1 MKKFISVLAAAALGM
16 CAVPM
21 AVSATEGEVIEYT
34 LANGY
39 EARIKGG
46 DVNVDSLIDARDA
59 TIVLDYYADLSCE
72 LDVSKN
78 KYLDSILK
86 YGDVNED
93 EVIDCR
99 DATNILNYY
108 AYISGEIE

>member
-21 AVSATEGEVIEYT
+21 TVSATEGEVIKFTLDDGEYS
-34 LANGY
+34 
-39 EARIKGG
+39 IKGG
-46 DVNVDSLIDARDA
+46 DVNEDSLIDARDA
-59 TIVLDYYADLSCE
+59 SIVLSYYADLSCE
-72 LDVSKN
+72 HDVSTN

-99 DATNILNYY
+99 DATNILVYY